1 MNTSLNQPKWKVVEY
16 TRSQIVNAGKII
28 RQDDQN
34 TDEYKSA
41 VDVVDNWR
49 ASHAF
54 PLHIIYMH
62 LRRLC
67 SSNNNITADFR
78 K

>member
-41 VDVVDNWR
+41 VDVVDNW
-49 ASHAF
+49 
-54 PLHIIYMH
+54 
-62 LRRLC
+62 
-67 SSNNNITADFR
+67 
-78 K
+78 